1 MPVLSNSGPSG
12 VEEEFGNS
20 DLTHAGEQLEKPW
33 VWLPTS
39 TDEVLADLRDT
50 GSYPWIPGLFP
61 PKIQFCQD
69 TAQEHILKGSSGTL
83 RNGQIGNLAST
94 SLFSP
99 GPDREREG

>member
-1 MPVLSNSGPSG
+1 MPVLPNSGPSG

-50 GSYPWIPGLFP
+50 GSYLDSW
-61 PKIQFCQD
+61 
-69 TAQEHILKGSSGTL
+69 T
-83 RNGQIGNLAST
+83 
-94 SLFSP
+94 FSP
-99 GPDREREG
+99 KDSVLPGHSPRTHFKGILRDFEEWPDWEPGFYISFQPRA